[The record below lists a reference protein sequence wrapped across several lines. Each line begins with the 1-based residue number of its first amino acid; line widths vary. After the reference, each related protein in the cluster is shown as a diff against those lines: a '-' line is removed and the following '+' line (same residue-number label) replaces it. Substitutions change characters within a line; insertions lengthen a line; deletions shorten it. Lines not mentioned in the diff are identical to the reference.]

1 MRRLIIATSAICAAT
16 AVYAADVKVGSL
28 TIEDVWARSAQTGQ
42 MTGAFMRIQNSGA
55 ADKIISASCD
65 AAKATE
71 LHATQMSDGVM
82 KMRPVSAMEIPAM
95 GELSLKPGGY
105 HIMLIGL
112 KAALQEGRDVPIT
125 LYFDDGSHLTVM
137 APIKKPSAG
146 SPTPNGTMKH

>member
-112 KAALQEGRDVPIT
+112 NRPLVAGETLPIKVIFEKAGAVTLNAIIKDKAAPLSRDMQ
-125 LYFDDGSHLTVM
+125 SQ
-137 APIKKPSAG
+137 
-146 SPTPNGTMKH
+146 